1 MHENETKES
10 VEYVYRWS
18 YKARNGRVVRAKN
31 GHPFRIP
38 VK

>member
-1 MHENETKES
+1 MTEDRTKES
-10 VEYVYRWS
+10 GDYVYRWTFR
-18 YKARNGRVVRAKN
+18 ARNGRVVRAKN